1 MPKVISF
8 SQRGNFKK
16 TDRFFHR
23 ILEKH
28 YMRKIRYFGELGVN
42 ALRSATPKDSGET
55 ANAWSYEIVEE
66 AGRLSLFWKND
77 NFNDGVNIAIILQYG
92 HGTKNGGWVEGID
105 YINPAIRPIFKKIAD
120 ETWKEVVSS

>member
-8 SQRGNFKK
+8 SQKGGFKQ

-28 YMRKIRYFGELGVN
+28 YMQKMRAFGEQGVK
-42 ALRSATPKDSGET
+42 ALQSATPKDSGET

-66 AGRLSLFWKND
+66 VGRVGLFWKN
-77 NFNDGVNIAIILQYG
+77 NHFNDGVNIAIILQYG
-92 HGTKNGGWVEGID
+92 HGTRNGGWVEGID
-105 YINPAIRPIFKKIAD
+105 YINPAIRPIFKEMAD
-120 ETWKEVVSS
+120 EAWKEVVSS